1 MNKNFLNKN
10 EKSENKYHLY
20 YDDKC
25 PICLTTRSYIERWIM
40 PINTKYIS
48 ISSSNLKKHKKL
60 KALDYMLLKDS
71 LGNEYWGYNT
81 YCKLLRIS
89 TKWYSF
95 GLFIISKIMKI
106 SFVEFI
112 GLKIYKLVSENRI
125 RCDETCE
132 L

>member
-1 MNKNFLNKN
+1 
-10 EKSENKYHLY
+10 
-20 YDDKC
+20 
-25 PICLTTRSYIERWIM
+25 M

-48 ISSSNLKKHKKL
+48 ISSSNLKKNKKL